1 MTSQQETP
9 DELATW
15 ADAQIRTLHE
25 RVEFL
30 QEAAR
35 LHRGDA
41 RAWSRHVTEAASD
54 IRRTAYEVE
63 YLTSTFALSEELVGA
78 TEISRAAKVT
88 PASMYHRLT
97 TKLAKRLMAS
107 VFGNGRQL
115 RLPEVS

>member
-1 MTSQQETP
+1 MTSSQETP
-9 DELATW
+9 NELATW
-15 ADAQIRTLHE
+15 TDAQIQTLTE

-30 QEAAR
+30 QEVAR
-35 LHRGDA
+35 LHRGDS

-63 YLTSTFALSEELVGA
+63 YLTSTFALSEDLVGA
-78 TEISRAAKVT
+78 TEISKAAKVT

-97 TKLAKRLMAS
+97 TKLAKRLMNS
-107 VFGNGRQL
+107 VFGGSRQL

>member
-1 MTSQQETP
+1 MTSHQETP
-9 DELATW
+9 EELATW
-15 ADAQIRTLHE
+15 TDAQIATLEE
-25 RVEFL
+25 RVRFL
-30 QEAAR
+30 REAAR
-35 LHRGDA
+35 LHRRDA
-41 RAWSRHVTEAASD
+41 GAWSRHVTEASAD
-54 IRRTAYEVE
+54 IRRVAYEVE
-63 YLTSTFALSEELVGA
+63 YLTSSFALSEDLVGA